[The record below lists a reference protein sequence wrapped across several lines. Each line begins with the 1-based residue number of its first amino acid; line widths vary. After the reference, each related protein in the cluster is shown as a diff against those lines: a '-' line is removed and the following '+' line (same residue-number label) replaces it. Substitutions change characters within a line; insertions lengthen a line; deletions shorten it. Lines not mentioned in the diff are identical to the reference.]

1 MAGCN
6 WCGTTEVKLAE
17 NKPYCPDCASN
28 CKRECTVCHKLYPNL
43 KFYEKHSK
51 RCNSCQSRYIVAK
64 TKKASIEN
72 NRRKFGDTTGKRKQY
87 DSDEESASSGEE
99 KEEEEEEEEA
109 EEEEEEEY
117 EVEGEST
124 KKEDCSKN
132 EVFSK
137 TTKNVQKASTTPPSK
152 RQLTVMETLQ
162 INKMK
167 RDKEA
172 GDKKKK
178 RKRGKNTAEV
188 TAEKSQFLQQVAEY
202 VSKKRGR
209 GQLIVNF

>member
-1 MAGCN
+1 MSQAIS
-6 WCGTTEVKLAE
+6 
-17 NKPYCPDCASN
+17 Y
-28 CKRECTVCHKLYPNL
+28 L

-109 EEEEEEEY
+109 EEEEEEEEY

-124 KKEDCSKN
+124 KKKIA
-132 EVFSK
+132 
-137 TTKNVQKASTTPPSK
+137 QKMRSSVKLPRTFK
-152 RQLTVMETLQ
+152 KLLLLHLQ
-162 INKMK
+162 KDN
-167 RDKEA
+167 
-172 GDKKKK
+172 
-178 RKRGKNTAEV
+178 
-188 TAEKSQFLQQVAEY
+188 
-202 VSKKRGR
+202 
-209 GQLIVNF
+209 

>member
-28 CKRECTVCHKLYPNL
+28 CKRECTVCHKPYPNL

-51 RCNSCQSRYIVAK
+51 RCNSCQSRYVVAK

-99 KEEEEEEEEA
+99 RGGGGGRRRRQRRRRRRRRNMKLK
-109 EEEEEEEY
+109 
-117 EVEGEST
+117 V
-124 KKEDCSKN
+124 
-132 EVFSK
+132 
-137 TTKNVQKASTTPPSK
+137 KA
-152 RQLTVMETLQ
+152 L
-162 INKMK
+162 
-167 RDKEA
+167 
-172 GDKKKK
+172 KKKIAQK
-178 RKRGKNTAEV
+178 MRSSVKLPRTFK
-188 TAEKSQFLQQVAEY
+188 KLLLLHLQ
-202 VSKKRGR
+202 KD
-209 GQLIVNF
+209 N

>member
-28 CKRECTVCHKLYPNL
+28 CKRECTVCHKPYPNL

-51 RCNSCQSRYIVAK
+51 RCNSCQSCYVVAK

-72 NRRKFGDTTGKRKQY
+72 NHRKFGDTTGKRKQY

-99 KEEEEEEEEA
+99 KEEEEEEEEGA
-109 EEEEEEEY
+109 EEEEEEY
-117 EVEGEST
+117 EVEDDST
-124 KKEDCSKN
+124 KKEDCSN

-137 TTKNVQKASTTPPSK
+137 TKNVQKASSTPPLK
-152 RQLTVMETLQ
+152 RQLTVMDTLQ

-167 RDKEA
+167 
-172 GDKKKK
+172 
-178 RKRGKNTAEV
+178 
-188 TAEKSQFLQQVAEY
+188 
-202 VSKKRGR
+202 
-209 GQLIVNF
+209 

>member
-28 CKRECTVCHKLYPNL
+28 CKRECTVCHKPYPNL

-51 RCNSCQSRYIVAK
+51 RCNYCQSHYVVAK

-72 NRRKFGDTTGKRKQY
+72 NCRKFGDTTGKRKQY
-87 DSDEESASSGEE
+87 DSDEESPSSGEE
-99 KEEEEEEEEA
+99 KEEEEEEA

-117 EVEGEST
+117 EVEDDST
-124 KKEDCSKN
+124 KKEDCSN

-137 TTKNVQKASTTPPSK
+137 TKNVQEASSTPPLK

-167 RDKEA
+167 
-172 GDKKKK
+172 
-178 RKRGKNTAEV
+178 
-188 TAEKSQFLQQVAEY
+188 
-202 VSKKRGR
+202 
-209 GQLIVNF
+209 

>member
-1 MAGCN
+1 MQFLSI
-6 WCGTTEVKLAE
+6 TL
-17 NKPYCPDCASN
+17 
-28 CKRECTVCHKLYPNL
+28 R
-43 KFYEKHSK
+43 
-51 RCNSCQSRYIVAK
+51 SCK
-64 TKKASIEN
+64 TKKDSIEN

-99 KEEEEEEEEA
+99 KEEEEEEEA

-137 TTKNVQKASTTPPSK
+137 TTKNVQKASSTPPSK

-167 RDKEA
+167 QDKEA
-172 GDKKKK
+172 GDKKKEENVAK
-178 RKRGKNTAEV
+178 TPLR
-188 TAEKSQFLQQVAEY
+188 LQQK
-202 VSKKRGR
+202 SR
-209 GQLIVNF
+209 NFCSR

>member
-28 CKRECTVCHKLYPNL
+28 CKRECTVCHKPYPNL

-99 KEEEEEEEEA
+99 K
-109 EEEEEEEY
+109 
-117 EVEGEST
+117 G
-124 KKEDCSKN
+124 
-132 EVFSK
+132 
-137 TTKNVQKASTTPPSK
+137 
-152 RQLTVMETLQ
+152 
-162 INKMK
+162 
-167 RDKEA
+167 
-172 GDKKKK
+172 G
-178 RKRGKNTAEV
+178 GGGG
-188 TAEKSQFLQQVAEY
+188 
-202 VSKKRGR
+202 GR
-209 GQLIVNF
+209 GGGGGGI

>member
-17 NKPYCPDCASN
+17 NKPYCPDCTSN
-28 CKRECTVCHKLYPNL
+28 CKRECTVCHKPYPNL
-43 KFYEKHSK
+43 KFYKKHSK
-51 RCNSCQSRYIVAK
+51 RCNSCQSRYVVAK

-87 DSDEESASSGEE
+87 DSDEESTSSGEE
-99 KEEEEEEEEA
+99 KEEEEEEA

-117 EVEGEST
+117 EVKGEST

-137 TTKNVQKASTTPPSK
+137 TTKNVQKASSTPPSK

-167 RDKEA
+167 RDKKA

-188 TAEKSQFLQQVAEY
+188 TAES
-202 VSKKRGR
+202 R
-209 GQLIVNF
+209 NFCSR